1 VIAEVALAG
10 AAERAL
16 AGVALEGVPADHEAD
31 GALEV

>member
-1 VIAEVALAG
+1 MIAEVALAS